1 MHSNPALGVLLHAI
15 GGLAAASF
23 YIPYKRVQKWSWELY
38 WILGGIFSW
47 VLMPWII
54 ALSVGTDTMKILS
67 SAPQSSIIWSYVFG
81 CLWGIGGMTFGLS
94 MRYLG
99 VSLGYAM
106 ALGFCALF
114 GTIVPPIFQGEFAG
128 LIAKPSGMVLMLGM
142 VVCLLGV
149 GISGLAGMRKEREVS
164 ETDKKSTIK
173 EFSFVKGVWVAIFA
187 GVMSACMAFAIQAGK
202 PMAELAKEMGT
213 PELWVNSVSYIVIFA
228 GGFTVNLIA
237 CVYLL
242 LKNKSWQELSP
253 KNSAPNLI
261 NLLFSALAGITWYLQ
276 FMFYGMGTTQMGRYD
291 FSSWTI
297 HMAFIIV
304 FSTLWGILY
313 KEWKGCSKKTFN
325 TLLAGIYVL
334 VGSTVLVGIGNY
346 IDKFTKVGK

>member
-1 MHSNPALGVLLHAI
+1 MNPNPALGVLLHAI

-23 YIPYKRVQKWSWELY
+23 YIPFKRVEKWSWEVY
-38 WILGGIFSW
+38 WLLAGIFSW
-47 VLMPWII
+47 VIMPWVI
-54 ALSVGTDTMKILS
+54 ALSVGSDTVNILTTV
-67 SAPQSSIIWSYVFG
+67 PRSSIMWSYIFG

-99 VSLGYAM
+99 VSLGYAL

-114 GTIVPPIFQGEFAG
+114 GTIVPPIYFNTFGDM
-128 LIAKPSGMVLMLGM
+128 ISKTSGQVVMLGM

-149 GISGLAGMRKEREVS
+149 GISGLAGIRKEREVPDI
-164 ETDKKSTIK
+164 EKKTTIK
-173 EFSFVKGVWVAIFA
+173 EFSFVKGVWVAVFA

-202 PMAELAKEMGT
+202 PMAEMAAAKGT
-213 PELWVNSVSYIVIFA
+213 PSLWVNSVSYIVIFA

-237 CVYLL
+237 CLFLL
-242 LKNKSWQELSP
+242 I
-253 KNSAPNLI
+253 KNSTWRELLTTHKAPKGI
-261 NLLFSALAGITWYLQ
+261 NLVFCAVAGISWYLQ

-304 FSTLWGILY
+304 FSTLWGLKF
-313 KEWKGCSKKTFN
+313 KEWKGSSKKTLN
-325 TLLAGIYVL
+325 TLFAGIYVL
-334 VGSTVLVGIGNY
+334 VASTVVVGIGNY
-346 IDKFTKVGK
+346 IAKIAK